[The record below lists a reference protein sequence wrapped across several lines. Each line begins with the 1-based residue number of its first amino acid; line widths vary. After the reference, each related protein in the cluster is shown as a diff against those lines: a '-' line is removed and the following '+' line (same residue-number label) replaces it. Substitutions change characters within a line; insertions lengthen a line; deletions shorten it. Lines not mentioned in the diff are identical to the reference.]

1 LNTESGRA
9 IPRRST
15 AQVQPRGELSTV
27 EMTASKGAC
36 SGSEYAFDTLLHDS
50 VIEVFNGTLGKIAG
64 QALVDA
70 LKRHT
75 SMEIKNL
82 LEKPD
87 LLDQAL
93 VAHLGLV
100 TGVLERKILKRL
112 AEKSAVGVLPQ
123 ETNRFIF
130 ASEVEKIRDQFL
142 KRKQAADQP
151 QPLE

>member
-1 LNTESGRA
+1 M
-9 IPRRST
+9 
-15 AQVQPRGELSTV
+15 
-27 EMTASKGAC
+27 EMTASKGAY
-36 SGSEYAFDTLLHDS
+36 SSTEYVFDTLLHDS

-100 TGVLERKILKRL
+100 TGVLERKILKTL
-112 AEKSAVGVLPQ
+112 AEKSAVGALSQ
-123 ETNRFIF
+123 HTNRFTF
-130 ASEVEKIRDQFL
+130 ASEVEKIREQFL

-151 QPLE
+151 RPLE